1 MWQYKHTDEL
11 MHYGVPGM
19 TWGKRK
25 KPPHNLHENRFG
37 RGESEGNI
45 NNNISSGSTSSK
57 TPASVKPSTGDKGKA
72 YVDSKKSTMTKGTTQ
87 QTTEKGKKKVQDL
100 GIKDKVRDKDKDK
113 NNPTHKEY
121 HDKFVAKQKENK
133 KVEEGLHD
141 TSAVV
146 SKVSTAA
153 NDSTKVIDSADNI
166 RRTLN
171 EKTYDTSSMSYQ
183 ELSDAV
189 NRINMENNYNRL
201 MNERN
206 NSTPKGMEVAKNV
219 LSGIGAVAAT
229 AASVLTVAELIK
241 KLMNKN

>member
-37 RGESEGNI
+37 RGESEGNT

-100 GIKDKVRDKDKDK
+100 GIKDKVRDKIS
-113 NNPTHKEY
+113 
-121 HDKFVAKQKENK
+121 AKTLIIIN
-133 KVEEGLHD
+133 L
-141 TSAVV
+141 AFM
-146 SKVSTAA
+146 
-153 NDSTKVIDSADNI
+153 VIMVCSFLKLLI
-166 RRTLN
+166 LLN
-171 EKTYDTSSMSYQ
+171 
-183 ELSDAV
+183 
-189 NRINMENNYNRL
+189 
-201 MNERN
+201 
-206 NSTPKGMEVAKNV
+206 
-219 LSGIGAVAAT
+219 
-229 AASVLTVAELIK
+229 
-241 KLMNKN
+241 